1 MTGLES
7 WGDTL
12 ATLINETL
20 GDELSRR
27 LRVSNPLLPA
37 LSPFKGDKRVGAVVN
52 GKLDES
58 GTGTAV
64 DVGSP
69 PGTGDGKP
77 PKAAG
82 WLAAIM
88 AMMPIPG

>member
-1 MTGLES
+1 MTGLET

-64 DVGSP
+64 DVVSP

-88 AMMPIPG
+88 AMIPMPG

>member
-20 GDELSRR
+20 GDKLDFRR
-27 LRVSNPLLPA
+27 WWDSNPLPV
-37 LSPFKGDKRVGAVVN
+37 SPFKGDKRVDCGPAVVN

-58 GTGTAV
+58 GTGTAA

-69 PGTGDGKP
+69 PGTAGKP

-82 WLAAIM
+82 
-88 AMMPIPG
+88 